1 MTHGDTELILWVYL
15 SKKFSVDAGIYDRE
29 LMWSLTNEDAIATG
43 WFSIIVFVKVSR
55 QRPDHNGVGNADVP
69 HMLVEDKIL

>member
-1 MTHGDTELILWVYL
+1 MQG
-15 SKKFSVDAGIYDRE
+15 F
-29 LMWSLTNEDAIATG
+29 MWSLTNEDAIATG

-69 HMLVEDKIL
+69 HMLVKDKIL

>member
-1 MTHGDTELILWVYL
+1 MQG
-15 SKKFSVDAGIYDRE
+15 F
-29 LMWSLTNEDAIATG
+29 MWSLTNEDAIATG

-55 QRPDHNGVGNADVP
+55 QRPDYNGVGNADVP